1 MSARPRGHP
10 GTHECVRH
18 GRHVADSFVWRHPVQ
33 WFFMP
38 EFDVVGVG
46 LNATDTLLI
55 VPHFPAYAGKVLF
68 QEEVVCPG
76 GQVASALVACAR
88 LGLRTK
94 YIGTVGDDQRGR
106 IQMESLREAG
116 IDVEHVQLRKNCA
129 NQSAYIVI
137 DRSTG
142 ERTVLWRRDDCLRID
157 PEQILPEQIAC
168 ARLLHIDGHDT
179 PAVERAAAIAR
190 RHGIPVSV
198 DVDTIYHGFDRVLPH
213 VDYLLASSDF
223 PTAWTGQS
231 DPFKAL
237 ELMQREYGMKVAA
250 MTLGAH
256 GALAREN
263 GEFFYSP
270 AFVVN
275 CVDTTGAGDVFHGA
289 FCYAVLQEMPM
300 RDALEFSNAMA
311 ALNCTALGA
320 RGGIRGLD
328 EIHGLMARGE
338 RRANPE
344 FAARAAV
351 VTGK

>member
-1 MSARPRGHP
+1 
-10 GTHECVRH
+10 
-18 GRHVADSFVWRHPVQ
+18 
-33 WFFMP
+33 MP

-55 VPHFPAYAGKVLF
+55 VPHFPAYAGKVPF

-116 IDVEHVQLRKNCA
+116 IDVEHVQLRRNCA

>member
-1 MSARPRGHP
+1 
-10 GTHECVRH
+10 
-18 GRHVADSFVWRHPVQ
+18 
-33 WFFMP
+33 MP

-55 VPHFPAYAGKVLF
+55 VPHFPAYAGKVPF

-94 YIGTVGDDQRGR
+94 YIGSVGDDDRGR
-106 IQMESLREAG
+106 IQLESLRGAG
-116 IDVEHVQLRKNCA
+116 VDIEHVQLRRNCA

-190 RHGIPVSV
+190 GYGIPVTV

-213 VDYLLASSDF
+213 VDYLVASSEF

-320 RGGIRGLD
+320 RGGIRGVE
-328 EIHGLMARGE
+328 EIHGLIARGE
-338 RRANPE
+338 RRVDPE